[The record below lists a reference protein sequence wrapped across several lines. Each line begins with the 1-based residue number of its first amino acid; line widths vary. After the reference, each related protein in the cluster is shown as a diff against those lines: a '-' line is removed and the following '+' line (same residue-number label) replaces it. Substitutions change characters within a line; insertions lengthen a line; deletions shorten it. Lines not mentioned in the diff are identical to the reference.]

1 MNINELPIYNTPYGK
16 FVLDP
21 KDGVCNHIA
30 RGEFWDI
37 WIKQYLESLNKDSI
51 CLDIGSHIGFLTVY
65 MAKNCKHV
73 YSFEPQ
79 KINYDRLVKNV
90 ELNGLTN
97 VTCYNVA
104 LHDKPAKMNINNI
117 KKQSEVN
124 YDNYQACS
132 LSLFEDLEGDVEA
145 KTLDC
150 FNLSNVSFIKSD
162 CEGNDINVLKGGI
175 ETITKYRPK
184 IIFEHGGEKGDFAA
198 FFQELNYD
206 VLEVAGQNF
215 LATPK

>member
-1 MNINELPIYNTPYGK
+1 MNVNDLPVYNTPYGK

-21 KDGVCNHIA
+21 EDGVTKTIKNN
-30 RGEFWDI
+30 GFWDQ
-37 WIKQYLESLNKDSI
+37 WIQKYLYELPKDSVFV
-51 CLDIGSHIGFLTVY
+51 DIGSSVGFLTVY
-65 MAKNCKHV
+65 AAGKCKHV
-73 YSFEPQ
+73 HSFEPQ

-90 ELNGLTN
+90 ELNSLTN
-97 VTCYNVA
+97 VTCYNIA
-104 LHDKPAKMNINNI
+104 LHDKPAKMNVNNI

-124 YDNYQACS
+124 YENCQACS
-132 LSLFEDLEGDVEA
+132 LSLFEDTEGDVEA

-150 FNLSNVSFIKSD
+150 LNLSNVSFVKSD